1 MLQTGNSRGA
11 PGKHGMPEAA
21 SPRRSRSDSR
31 LKDNSRRKSRSC
43 IPLASPTR
51 GRPRGRSRRRGK
63 GSKRRPSVSSAS
75 PTRHKRALMTSKS
88 TRKRGSDLS
97 WPRPGSPNRDLQHL
111 SSSGR
116 SRTGLF
122 LADTDFT
129 GGHLWLSGT
138 ASDCLCAFASV
149 ADQAQPDMALHAC
162 SLIVL
167 CVAVP

>member
-1 MLQTGNSRGA
+1 MLQTDNSRGA

-31 LKDNSRRKSRSC
+31 LKDSSRRKSRSC

-63 GSKRRPSVSSAS
+63 GSKRRPSVSSAF

-97 WPRPGSPNRDLQHL
+97 WPRPRSPNRDLQHL